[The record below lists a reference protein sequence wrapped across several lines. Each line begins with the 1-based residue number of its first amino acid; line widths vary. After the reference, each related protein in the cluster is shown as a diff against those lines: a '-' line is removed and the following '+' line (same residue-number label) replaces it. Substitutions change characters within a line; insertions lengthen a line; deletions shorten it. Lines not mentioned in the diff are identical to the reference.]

1 MHTIKFKID
10 EEKDLYNPFDVDD
23 ILLSEDVKN
32 YISGQLTSRKIG
44 DHVEISIIS
53 QKPIDKEKV
62 EKAFYQWIADEEMD
76 IKRRL
81 LA

>member
-10 EEKDLYNPFDVDD
+10 EEKDLYNPFDVDG

-44 DHVEISIIS
+44 DHVEISIVS
-53 QKPIDKEKV
+53 SKESF
-62 EKAFYQWIADEEMD
+62 ERICFNSFGCLE
-76 IKRRL
+76 
-81 LA
+81 

>member
-10 EEKDLYNPFDVDD
+10 EEKDLYNPFDVDG

-44 DHVEISIIS
+44 DHVEISIVS
-53 QKPIDKEKV
+53 SNPI
-62 EKAFYQWIADEEMD
+62 
-76 IKRRL
+76 
-81 LA
+81 